1 MQNQHLCLKVGMLYS
16 RFIMGEQILSMKQS
30 GEFARWNYILE
41 ILTNESRTGVPQIIL
56 PIWAD
61 LYDYAIRTEWLGVGI
76 WASRRTAP
84 SWTSEEIGQAFL
96 RAIGNGEEAKSM
108 RRR

>member
-1 MQNQHLCLKVGMLYS
+1 MQNQHLCLKVEMLYL
-16 RFIMGEQILSMKQS
+16 RFITEELILSMKQS
-30 GEFARWNYILE
+30 GESTKRNCMLGN
-41 ILTNESRTGVPQIIL
+41 LTSESRTGVPQIIL